1 MAFLSQINRKDV
13 RVNKGYVVEIM
24 LKCSFSFTYHVEF
37 TSSVYWR
44 LVYIIAQAEIDARN
58 SRLCC

>member
-1 MAFLSQINRKDV
+1 MAFLSQINLKDV

-37 TSSVYWR
+37 TSSVYLR
-44 LVYIIAQAEIDARN
+44 LVYIAQAEIDARN

>member
-1 MAFLSQINRKDV
+1 MAFLSQINLKDV

-37 TSSVYWR
+37 TSSVYLR
-44 LVYIIAQAEIDARN
+44 LVNIAQAEIDARN